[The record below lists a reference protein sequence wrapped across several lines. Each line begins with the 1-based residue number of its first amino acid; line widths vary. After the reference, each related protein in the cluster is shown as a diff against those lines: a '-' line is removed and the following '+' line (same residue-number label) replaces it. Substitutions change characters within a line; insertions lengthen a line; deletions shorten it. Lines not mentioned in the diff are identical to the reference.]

1 MNPKFLE
8 RSVLAVGVLVAT
20 LSAATAS
27 LAQED
32 ASEEVTDEELEEE
45 ILETVIVTGT
55 RLQRS
60 SFDTTQPS
68 TSFDSDFILNNGF
81 NNTAEA
87 ILALPQMALTG
98 TSLADPA
105 GNASRNVGQTFA
117 NLYNLGSQRT
127 LTLINGRRTVSGNA
141 PTAFGATG
149 GSQVDL
155 NTIPTSLIERVEVIS
170 IGGAPIYGSDAIA
183 GVVNVQMKRD
193 FEGFEIDIGSGAA
206 ADGGDAW
213 EHRIGLTAGFNFADG
228 RGNMA
233 IGYEYNKT
241 DSVVAND
248 RDYTRDYYY
257 DFDNPNYDP
266 NDPSTGTAKYYAPGR
281 SIPIVTRQGVPG
293 SNPGPVLFAFGIG
306 YLTNPETGKPLTF
319 DDNGRLTDFNLGK
332 ATGNAITF
340 EGGDGLLLQDYAA
353 IRAPIERHLVN
364 VFGHY
369 DITDNISAFWEA
381 NIYRGKSADPNAQPF
396 YQSALFGGDSTS
408 LRIPLSNPY
417 IDPADRALLV
427 AAGAGDSIWIQ
438 KAMDDLAQ
446 SGITEGETDTMR
458 FIGGFEGTFDIGD
471 RDFRWDISFN
481 RGVSEST
488 TNNTQLIEENY
499 REAIDVVVNDAGQIV
514 CSSGNADCVPLNI
527 LGIVTDQAAIDYVTT
542 QGFED
547 AKMTQNIFQAN
558 LSGDVIDLPGG
569 PMQVGIGYEQRKE
582 TGNYRPDDFLANGR
596 GRTAA
601 LAPLS
606 GGFDTREWYAETI
619 MPLVDPDWL
628 PILSAVE
635 IEAAY
640 REVDHSNAG
649 RDETWNVGARVVL
662 DVPVLGEVTF
672 RGNTTEA
679 VRAPSIVEM
688 FLPQSETFS
697 FANDPCDPRY
707 LDSGPSPATRRAT
720 CLAEAQASGAN
731 YDPETFESFVVNASQ
746 AGFTGG
752 NPNLENERSEA
763 YSLGIVYRPAFAED
777 FTVSLDYVDIEL
789 TNAIESLGLGT
800 LMASCY
806 DSGDLGSAPCNSFS
820 RDADFQIST
829 FLTGQTNAGFSI
841 LKAYQLNF
849 SWNFDL
855 DAIPGVFSLNGGAF
869 YIKDD
874 KFSVTGIETDV
885 NDVKGLIGNAD
896 TRANLGLTYTLN
908 DWRINW
914 QTAYQS
920 SVVKAKDIPDRFYDI
935 PGIDDYWLHT
945 AFVQYS
951 VNDSI
956 DMSLAVRNVFDDEP
970 PYGMNSLGANGIYDL
985 IGRYVTGSIR
995 VRF

>member
-1 MNPKFLE
+1 MKAEIFNRRLL
-8 RSVLAVGVLVAT
+8 SVGVLA
-20 LSAATAS
+20 AS
-27 LAQED
+27 LSVAGISFAQDETDED
-32 ASEEVTDEELEEE
+32 AAEEEV
-45 ILETVIVTGT
+45 LETVIVTGT
-55 RLQRS
+55 RLERS

-87 ILALPQMALTG
+87 ILALPQMALSG
-98 TSLADPA
+98 TSLADA
-105 GNASRNVGQTFA
+105 SGSASRNVGQTFA

-155 NTIPTSLIERVEVIS
+155 NTIPTSLIERVEVVS

-193 FEGFEIDIGSGAA
+193 FEGFEVDIGSGAA

-213 EHRIGLTAGFNFADG
+213 EHRIGVTAGFNFGDG

-233 IGYEYNKT
+233 FGYEYNKT
-241 DSVVAND
+241 DSVVYND
-248 RDYTRDYYY
+248 RDYTRTYYY
-257 DFDNPNYDP
+257 DFDNPNYDA

-306 YLTNPETGKPLTF
+306 YLTNPNTGNALTF
-319 DDNGRLTDFNLGK
+319 DDSGRLTDFNLGK

-340 EGGDGLLLQDYAA
+340 EGGDGLLLQDYGA
-353 IRAPIERHLVN
+353 IRAPIERHLIN

-408 LRIPLSNPY
+408 LEIPLSNPY

-427 AAGAGDSIWIQ
+427 AAGAGESIWLQ

-446 SGITEGETDTMR
+446 SGITEGETDTVR
-458 FIGGFEGTFDIGD
+458 LIGGFEGQFELMD
-471 RDFRWDISFN
+471 RDFKWDISYN
-481 RGVSEST
+481 RGVSESS

-499 REAIDVVVNDAGQIV
+499 REALDVVVNDAGEIV
-514 CSSGNADCVPLNI
+514 CSSGNPDCVPLNV
-527 LGIVTDQAAIDYVTT
+527 LGIVTDSAAINYVTT
-542 QGFED
+542 QGYED
-547 AKMTQNIFQAN
+547 AKMTQNVFQMN
-558 LSGDVIDLPGG
+558 LSGDIISLPGG

-582 TGNYRPDDFLANGR
+582 TGDYRPDDFLANGR

-601 LAPLS
+601 LAPLA
-606 GGFDTREWYAETI
+606 GGFDTKEFYAETI

-635 IEAAY
+635 LEAAY

-649 RDETWNVGARVVL
+649 QDDTWNVGARIVL
-662 DVPVLGEVTF
+662 DIPVVGELTL
-672 RGNTTEA
+672 RGNVTEA
-679 VRAPSIVEM
+679 VRAPSIVEL
-688 FLPQSETFS
+688 FLPQSETFA

-720 CLAEAQASGAN
+720 CLAEAQAAGAN

-752 NPNLENERSEA
+752 NPELANEQSEA
-763 YSLGIVYRPAFAED
+763 YSIGFVYRPAFTED
-777 FTVSLDYVDIEL
+777 LTVSLDYVDIEL

-820 RDADFQIST
+820 RDGNFQIET

-849 SWNFDL
+849 SYNFDL
-855 DAIPGVFSLNGGAF
+855 PIVPGAFSLNGGAF
-869 YIKDD
+869 YIKEDE
-874 KFSVTGIETDV
+874 FSVTGIESDI
-885 NDVKGLIGNAD
+885 NDVRGLIGNSD
-896 TRANLGLTYTLN
+896 TRVNMGLTYLVRN
-908 DWRINW
+908 WRFNW
-914 QTAYQS
+914 QTAYMS
-920 SVVKAKDIPDRFYDI
+920 SAVKAKDIPDRFYDI

-945 AFVQYS
+945 ASMGYTFGADD
-951 VNDSI
+951 NI
-956 DMSLAVRNVFDDEP
+956 DLRVAVRNVFDDEP

-985 IGRYVTGSIR
+985 VGRYVTGSIT

>member
-1 MNPKFLE
+1 MKPEIFNRRLL
-8 RSVLAVGVLVAT
+8 SVGVLA
-20 LSAATAS
+20 AS
-27 LAQED
+27 LSVAGISFAQE
-32 ASEEVTDEELEEE
+32 ETDDGSAEEE
-45 ILETVIVTGT
+45 DVLETVIVTGT
-55 RLQRS
+55 RLERS

-87 ILALPQMALTG
+87 ILALPQMALSG
-98 TSLADPA
+98 TSLADA
-105 GNASRNVGQTFA
+105 SGSASRNVGQTFA

-155 NTIPTSLIERVEVIS
+155 NTIPTSLVERVEVVS

-193 FEGFEIDIGSGAA
+193 FEGFEVDIGSGAA

-213 EHRIGLTAGFNFADG
+213 EHRIGVTAGFNFGDG

-233 IGYEYNKT
+233 FGYEYNKT
-241 DSVVAND
+241 DTVVYND
-248 RDYTRDYYY
+248 RDYTRAYYY

-306 YLTNPETGKPLTF
+306 YLTNPNTGNALTF
-319 DDNGRLTDFNLGK
+319 DDSGRLTDFNLGK

-340 EGGDGLLLQDYAA
+340 EGGEGLLLQDYGA
-353 IRAPIERHLVN
+353 IRAPIERHLIN
-364 VFGHY
+364 IFGHY

-408 LRIPLSNPY
+408 LEIPLSNPY

-427 AAGAGDSIWIQ
+427 AAGAGESIWLQ

-446 SGITEGETDTMR
+446 SGITEGETDTVR
-458 FIGGFEGTFDIGD
+458 LIGGFEGQFELMD
-471 RDFRWDISFN
+471 RDFKWDISYN

-488 TNNTQLIEENY
+488 TNVTQLIEENY
-499 REAIDVVVNDAGQIV
+499 REAIDVVVNDAGEIV
-514 CSSGNADCVPLNI
+514 CSSGNPDCVPLNVM
-527 LGIVTDQAAIDYVTT
+527 GIVTDTAAINYVTT
-542 QGFED
+542 QAFED
-547 AKMTQNIFQAN
+547 AKMTQNVFQMN
-558 LSGDVIDLPGG
+558 LSGDIISLPGG

-582 TGNYRPDDFLANGR
+582 TGDYRPDDFLANGR
-596 GRTAA
+596 GRSAA
-601 LAPLS
+601 LAPLA
-606 GGFDTREWYAETI
+606 GGFDTKEFYAETI

-628 PILSAVE
+628 PVLSAVE
-635 IEAAY
+635 LEAAY

-649 RDETWNVGARVVL
+649 RDDTWNVGARIVL
-662 DVPVLGEVTF
+662 DIPVVGELTL
-672 RGNTTEA
+672 RGNVTEA
-679 VRAPSIVEM
+679 VRAPSIVEL
-688 FLPQSETFS
+688 FLPQSETFA

-752 NPNLENERSEA
+752 NPELANEQSEA
-763 YSLGIVYRPAFAED
+763 YSIGFVYRPAFTED
-777 FTVSLDYVDIEL
+777 LTVSLDYVDIEL

-820 RDADFQIST
+820 RDGNFQINN

-849 SWNFDL
+849 SYNFDL
-855 DAIPGVFSLNGGAF
+855 PIVPGAFSLNGGAF
-869 YIKDD
+869 YIKEDE
-874 KFSVTGIETDV
+874 FSVTGIESDI
-885 NDVKGLIGNAD
+885 NDVRGLIGNSD
-896 TRANLGLTYTLN
+896 TRVNMGLTYLVRN
-908 DWRINW
+908 WRFNW
-914 QTAYQS
+914 QTAYMS
-920 SVVKAKDIPDRFYDI
+920 SAVKAKDIPDRFYDI

-945 AFVQYS
+945 ASMGYTFGADE
-951 VNDSI
+951 NI
-956 DMSLAVRNVFDDEP
+956 DLRVAVRNVFDDEP

-985 IGRYVTGSIR
+985 IGRYVTGSIT

>member
-1 MNPKFLE
+1 MKPEIFNRRLL
-8 RSVLAVGVLVAT
+8 SVGVLA
-20 LSAATAS
+20 AS
-27 LAQED
+27 LSVAGISFAQEETD
-32 ASEEVTDEELEEE
+32 DGSAEEEEV
-45 ILETVIVTGT
+45 LETVIVTGT
-55 RLQRS
+55 RLERS

-87 ILALPQMALTG
+87 ILALPQMALSG
-98 TSLADPA
+98 TSLADA
-105 GNASRNVGQTFA
+105 SGNADRNVGQTFA

-155 NTIPTSLIERVEVIS
+155 NTIPTSLVERVEVVS

-193 FEGFEIDIGSGAA
+193 FEGFEVDIGSGAA

-213 EHRIGLTAGFNFADG
+213 EHRIGVTAGFNFGDG

-233 IGYEYNKT
+233 VGYEYNKT
-241 DSVVAND
+241 DSVVYND
-248 RDYTRDYYY
+248 RDYTRTYYY

-306 YLTNPETGKPLTF
+306 YLTNPNTGNALTF
-319 DDNGRLTDFNLGK
+319 DDSGRLTDFNLGK

-340 EGGDGLLLQDYAA
+340 EGGEGLLLQDYGA
-353 IRAPIERHLVN
+353 IRAPIERHLIN
-364 VFGHY
+364 IFGHY

-408 LRIPLSNPY
+408 LEIPLSNPY

-427 AAGAGDSIWIQ
+427 AAGAGESIWLQ

-446 SGITEGETDTMR
+446 SGITEGETDTVR
-458 FIGGFEGTFDIGD
+458 LIGGFEGQFELMD
-471 RDFRWDISFN
+471 RDFKWDISYN

-488 TNNTQLIEENY
+488 TNVTQLIEENY
-499 REAIDVVVNDAGQIV
+499 REAIDVVVNDAGEIV
-514 CSSGNADCVPLNI
+514 CSSGNPDCVPLNVM
-527 LGIVTDQAAIDYVTT
+527 GIVTDTAAINYVTT
-542 QGFED
+542 QAFED
-547 AKMTQNIFQAN
+547 AKMTQNVFQMN
-558 LSGDVIDLPGG
+558 LSGDIISLPGG

-582 TGNYRPDDFLANGR
+582 TGDYRPDDFLANGR
-596 GRTAA
+596 GRSAA
-601 LAPLS
+601 LAPLA
-606 GGFDTREWYAETI
+606 GGFDTKEFYAETI

-628 PILSAVE
+628 PVLSAVE
-635 IEAAY
+635 LEAAY

-649 RDETWNVGARVVL
+649 RDDTWNVGARIVL
-662 DVPVLGEVTF
+662 DIPVVGELTL
-672 RGNTTEA
+672 RGNVTEA
-679 VRAPSIVEM
+679 VRAPSIVEL
-688 FLPQSETFS
+688 FLPQSETFA

-731 YDPETFESFVVNASQ
+731 YDPETFESFIVNASQ

-752 NPNLENERSEA
+752 NPELANEQSEA
-763 YSLGIVYRPAFAED
+763 YSIGFVYRPAFTED
-777 FTVSLDYVDIEL
+777 LTVSLDYVDIEL

-820 RDADFQIST
+820 RDGNFQINN

-849 SWNFDL
+849 SYNFDL
-855 DAIPGVFSLNGGAF
+855 PIVPGAFSLNGGAF
-869 YIKDD
+869 YIKEDE
-874 KFSVTGIETDV
+874 FSVTGIESDI
-885 NDVKGLIGNAD
+885 NDVRGLIGNSD
-896 TRANLGLTYTLN
+896 TRVNMGLTYLVRN
-908 DWRINW
+908 WRFNW
-914 QTAYQS
+914 QTAYMS
-920 SVVKAKDIPDRFYDI
+920 SAVKAKDIPDRFYDI

-945 AFVQYS
+945 ASMGYTFGADE
-951 VNDSI
+951 NI
-956 DMSLAVRNVFDDEP
+956 DLRVAVRNVFDDEP

-985 IGRYVTGSIR
+985 IGRYVTGSIT